1 MSYQIKNVNNKVE
14 IVKRNQK
21 KFEPEKY
28 SNWSYKLTRWVQQK
42 IWANWKS

>member
-1 MSYQIKNVNNKVE
+1 MKLKKKKNRRKMSYQIKNVNNKVE

-28 SNWSYKLTRWVQQK
+28 SN
-42 IWANWKS
+42 